1 MGICM
6 LINYIYI
13 YILVRALDNLD
24 LMHWG
29 QDKMVSILQTTFS
42 NAFSW
47 MKMLELRLKFHLS
60 LFSMVQLIISQ
71 HWFRWWPGA
80 EQASSN
86 YLNQWWSSLLKCVT
100 WPQWVTPPYYGYF
113 FCWHTICFSS
123 ITFHNGINMFCKSN
137 SVCVHVLNFKIKV
150 TFIEFCHA
158 FMHPTHNKTYQW
170 LSARLQY
177 LQCYCTGDNAV
188 LH

>member
-1 MGICM
+1 MEIKTFLWPTYHHNGN
-6 LINYIYI
+6 LYADKLHI

-47 MKMLELRLKFHLS
+47 MKMLELRLKFHWS

-86 YLNQWWSSLLKCVT
+86 YLNQWWSSLLICVT
-100 WPQWVTPPYYGYF
+100 WPQWVKLPYYGYF
-113 FCWHTICFSS
+113 SADIPYAFHQSLFIMASICFVKV
-123 ITFHNGINMFCKSN
+123 IQCVFMFSTLKS
-137 SVCVHVLNFKIKV
+137 K
-150 TFIEFCHA
+150 
-158 FMHPTHNKTYQW
+158 
-170 LSARLQY
+170 
-177 LQCYCTGDNAV
+177 
-188 LH
+188 